1 MTMNRALRARIV
13 KIGNSHG
20 VRIPKVWLDQ
30 LELGDE
36 VEMTV
41 QEDQITI
48 RGAHQPRHDWDRQFQ
63 TMAAEGDDRLPDEAT
78 PTQWDQDE
86 WEW

>member
-1 MTMNRALRARIV
+1 MSSVLKARIV

-30 LELGDE
+30 LDLGPE
-36 VEMTV
+36 VEMTMDA
-41 QEDQITI
+41 QQIVI
-48 RGAHQPRHDWDRQFQ
+48 RTARRPREGWDEHFRQ
-63 TMAAEGDDRLPDEAT
+63 MAAAGDDALLDAPVA
-78 PTQWDQDE
+78 TQWEAEE